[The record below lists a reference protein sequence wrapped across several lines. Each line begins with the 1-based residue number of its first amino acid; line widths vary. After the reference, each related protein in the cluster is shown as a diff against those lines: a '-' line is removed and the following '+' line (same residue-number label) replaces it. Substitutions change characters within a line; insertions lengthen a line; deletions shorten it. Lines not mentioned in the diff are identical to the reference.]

1 MKILPKVQRIGL
13 SEDFSPCCPGLWDVS
28 IQAKAPHPILGGGVS
43 HRRKGRDAV
52 SSQGTHPAGTEEGH
66 WKSWRLPPATDIWC
80 YPSQECPPAT
90 SAPSGLWNIFFSP
103 SRSSMQ
109 TFLYLDERVACAFS
123 SNVGSI
129 DPHYRIRAEGR
140 VQGRQDFMS
149 GWRLSAAAWNCS
161 LRREKEAHSWEPRG
175 CPLLALSNTQE
186 FMCLLMN
193 TQSDPF
199 MGKWHLKIRGLGVQL
214 SRYCWV
220 CRKSWQHLRNQCGGD
235 CLRSQ
240 R

>member
-28 IQAKAPHPILGGGVS
+28 IQAKAPHPVLGGGVS

-52 SSQGTHPAGTEEGH
+52 SSQGTDPAGTEEGH

-140 VQGRQDFMS
+140 VQGRQDFS
-149 GWRLSAAAWNCS
+149 VWVEVKCSSLKLFLKEREGSPQLGAAWVPS
-161 LRREKEAHSWEPRG
+161 AGPLQHSRVYVPPHEHSVWPIH
-175 CPLLALSNTQE
+175 
-186 FMCLLMN
+186 
-193 TQSDPF
+193 
-199 MGKWHLKIRGLGVQL
+199 GKMT
-214 SRYCWV
+214 S
-220 CRKSWQHLRNQCGGD
+220 
-235 CLRSQ
+235 
-240 R
+240 